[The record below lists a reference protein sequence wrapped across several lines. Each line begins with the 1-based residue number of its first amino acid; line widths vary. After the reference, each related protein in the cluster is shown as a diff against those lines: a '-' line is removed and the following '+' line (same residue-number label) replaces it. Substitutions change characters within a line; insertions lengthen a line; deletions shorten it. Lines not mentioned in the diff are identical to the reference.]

1 MNIRIVMIIL
11 LAAVCPGIMA
21 QRRWIVADAETGV
34 PVRDVQVFF
43 NGDKTRRSV
52 SDYRGT
58 VILPDSAR
66 FIQMSHPKYETLMAD
81 TATVRDTVFLLP
93 NIRRLNELVVVG
105 HRPQISSSMMAGITE
120 AAVAAAPPSAGF
132 SVSFDFFELFN
143 WKKRKKQRK
152 RMEAIKDY

>member
-1 MNIRIVMIIL
+1 MNIRTVMIIL
-11 LAAVCPGIMA
+11 LVAVCPGIMA
-21 QRRWIVADAETGV
+21 QRRCIVADAETGV

-66 FIQMSHPKYETLMAD
+66 FIQLSHPKYEMLMAD

-120 AAVAAAPPSAGF
+120 AAVAAAPPPGGF
-132 SVSFDFFELFN
+132 SFDFFELFN

>member
-1 MNIRIVMIIL
+1 MNIRTVMIIL
-11 LAAVCPGIMA
+11 LVAVCPGVMA
-21 QRRWIVADAETGV
+21 QRWWIVTDAETGV

-43 NGDKTRRSV
+43 NGDKTRRV
-52 SDYRGT
+52 VTDYRGT
-58 VILPDSAR
+58 VILPDTAR

-105 HRPQISSSMMAGITE
+105 HRPQISPSLFAGIAE
-120 AAVAAAPPSAGF
+120 AAVAAAPPKTG
-132 SVSFDFFELFN
+132 VSFNFFELFN
-143 WKKRKKQRK
+143 WKKRKKQRE

>member
-1 MNIRIVMIIL
+1 MNIRTVMIIL

-93 NIRRLNELVVVG
+93 NIRRLNALVVVG

-120 AAVAAAPPSAGF
+120 AAVAAATPSGG
-132 SVSFDFFELFN
+132 VRFDLLELLN
-143 WKKRKKQRK
+143 LKQRKKQRK

>member
-1 MNIRIVMIIL
+1 MNIRTVMIIL
-11 LAAVCPGIMA
+11 LVAVCPGIMA
-21 QRRWIVADAETGV
+21 QRQWIVTDAETGV

-43 NGDKTRRSV
+43 NGDKTRRV
-52 SDYRGT
+52 VTDYRGT
-58 VILPDSAR
+58 VILPDTAR

-105 HRPQISSSMMAGITE
+105 HRPQISPSMFAGIAE
-120 AAVAAAPPSAGF
+120 AAVTAAPPKTGF
-132 SVSFDFFELFN
+132 NFDFFELFN
-143 WKKRKKQRK
+143 WKKRKKQRE

>member
-1 MNIRIVMIIL
+1 MNIRTVMIIL
-11 LAAVCPGIMA
+11 LVAVCPGIMA
-21 QRRWIVADAETGV
+21 QRQWIVTDAETGV

-43 NGDKTRRSV
+43 NGDKTRRV
-52 SDYRGT
+52 VTDYRGT
-58 VILPDSAR
+58 VILPDTAR

-105 HRPQISSSMMAGITE
+105 HRPQISPSMFADIAE
-120 AAVAAAPPSAGF
+120 AAVTAAPPKTGF
-132 SVSFDFFELFN
+132 NFDFFELFN

>member
-1 MNIRIVMIIL
+1 MNIRTVMIIL

-21 QRRWIVADAETGV
+21 QRQWIVTDAETGV

-43 NGDKTRRSV
+43 NGDKTRRV
-52 SDYRGT
+52 VTDYRGT
-58 VILPDSAR
+58 VILPDTAR

-105 HRPQISSSMMAGITE
+105 HRPQISPSMMADVKK
-120 AAVAAAPPSAGF
+120 AAVTAAPPKTGF
-132 SVSFDFFELFN
+132 NFDFFELFN